1 MLQNEIWSQRN
12 KKDNAKG
19 DGEERNRWEIQNV
32 NTNCIWG
39 RKVGNEKEKWRI
51 RQGRDSISETNMIQS
66 RDCACVSSNPS
77 MPPYIKTVLSYLL
90 KNISCS
96 PTDLHRSWPVFLALS
111 PSLPNWNLSLCHF
124 AYSLPALFP
133 ETVTSPDP
141 PILHMSSL
149 SSPHLAQPTSLKA
162 SWSVQKVTP
171 FSKPQKPRLRCK
183 TGFVTQF
190 SSEYGTF

>member
-1 MLQNEIWSQRN
+1 MRN
-12 KKDNAKG
+12 SEREHKLHLGKEGGKWEGKMKG
-19 DGEERNRWEIQNV
+19 KARES
-32 NTNCIWG
+32 
-39 RKVGNEKEKWRI
+39 
-51 RQGRDSISETNMIQS
+51 SISETNMIQS
-66 RDCACVSSNPS
+66 RDCACVSFNPS